1 MMEKLTIKLVFIALF
16 SIAISACGG
25 SSGGGGGS
33 GGDDGDDGGGSGGS
47 SSIKYCEWNDPDS
60 KWDSCTLSALVSVD
74 IHS

>member
-25 SSGGGGGS
+25 GGGGGGS
-33 GGDDGDDGGGSGGS
+33 GDGDDGGGGSGDS